1 MQNVWF
7 TTLTSPCVFVRK
19 TTGATIRPTSS
30 LPARLSS
37 PTCRTSVLQDDFTL
51 GTGHM
56 GFSIVTGI
64 PLYRWM
70 VYFMENPNLKWMIWG
85 YPYFRKPPYSCSM
98 FDSIR
103 VYPQCF
109 CPGGV
114 GFRWGLKVTIWM
126 VKSCMSH
133 TILVILTAELRTSIG
148 DLQQHA
154 LYIHTYIHTSIH
166 PYIHT
171 CISNLCWNE
180 TSTPQK
186 VGLDDDFGKWTHLA
200 VS

>member
-7 TTLTSPCVFVRK
+7 TTPTSPCVFVRK

-126 VKSCMSH
+126 VKSRMSH
-133 TILVILTAELRTSIG
+133 TQFWWFWQQNSELQLEIYNNMHYIYTYIYT
-148 DLQQHA
+148 
-154 LYIHTYIHTSIH
+154 YIHTYIICAEMKHR
-166 PYIHT
+166 P
-171 CISNLCWNE
+171 L
-180 TSTPQK
+180 K
-186 VGLDDDFGKWTHLA
+186 K
-200 VS
+200 

>member
-7 TTLTSPCVFVRK
+7 TTPTSPCVFVRK

-70 VYFMENPNLKWMIWG
+70 VYFMENPNLKWMICG
-85 YPYFRKPPYSCSM
+85 YPYFRKPPYSCSV

-114 GFRWGLKVTIWM
+114 GFPWGLKVTIWM
-126 VKSCMSH
+126 VKSWMSH

-154 LYIHTYIHTSIH
+154 LC
-166 PYIHT
+166 IHT
-171 CISNLCWNE
+171 CIHVYLICAE
-180 TSTPQK
+180 MKHRPLK
-186 VGLDDDFGKWTHLA
+186 K
-200 VS
+200 